1 MRKVTFRASFSII
14 IAFAIIIGLGIYVV
28 RYINHGEDWALY
40 FDESTSGCTYQLTDR
55 NGVPLATMEHG
66 GRYYS
71 PDEAVRISCYQLV
84 GDYAGNVGT
93 GIIQSFEKELSG
105 YNLVTGIKENEDVI
119 LSVTVDSEL
128 NKVAYNALA
137 GRKGA
142 VLVSNYKTGEIL
154 CMVSSPSIDPL
165 NPPEQ
170 LPDGVYLNRC
180 ISSTFTPGSVFKLV
194 TLTAALENIPDIYQ
208 RTFTCTGSIEVN
220 GVTLNCSG
228 CHGTQTIEQ
237 ALANSCNCVFGELSL
252 ELGADTIQKYADL
265 YGLTSSN
272 KIDSIVTAA
281 GSFTKDTA
289 GSPGL
294 AWSGI
299 GQFEDLVCP
308 YGMLRVVS
316 AIANDGTVV
325 EPSLLG
331 VSDRTSKL
339 IEKATADKLADM
351 MNYNVVYKYGSNTFP
366 GLAISAKTGTAQ
378 VGEGKENHAW
388 FVGFLN
394 DAAHPYA
401 FVVLVENGGSG
412 LGAAGSVA
420 NTVLQAAV
428 NNS

>member
-1 MRKVTFRASFSII
+1 MRKVTFRAYFSII
-14 IAFAIIIGLGIYVV
+14 IAFAIVIGLGIYVV
-28 RYINHGEDWALY
+28 RYINHGEDWALF
-40 FDESTSGCTYQLTDR
+40 FDESTSDCTYQLTDR
-55 NGVPLATMEHG
+55 NGIPLATLEHG

-71 PDEAVRISCYQLV
+71 NDAATRIACYQLV

-93 GIIQSFEKELSG
+93 GILQNFEKELSG
-105 YNLVTGIKENEDVI
+105 YSALTGIQESEDVTLAI
-119 LSVTVDSEL
+119 TVDAEL
-128 NKVAYNALA
+128 NKLAYEALG

-142 VLVSNYKTGEIL
+142 VLVCNYKSGEVL

-165 NPPEQ
+165 NPPDK

-180 ISSTFTPGSVFKLV
+180 ISSTFTPGSVYKLV

-237 ALANSCNCVFGELSL
+237 ALANSCNCAFGELSL
-252 ELGADTIQKYADL
+252 ELGPEIIADYSARL
-265 YGLTSSN
+265 GLTSPATLDG
-272 KIDSIVTAA
+272 ITTAA
-281 GSFTKDTA
+281 GSFTKDVA

-308 YGMLRVVS
+308 YGMLRLVC
-316 AIANDGTVV
+316 AIANDGVLV

-331 VSDRTSKL
+331 VSDETTTLMNKS
-339 IEKATADKLADM
+339 TADKVADM
-351 MNYNVVYKYGSNTFP
+351 MNYNVAYKYGKDTFP
-366 GLAISAKTGTAQ
+366 GLNISAKTGTAQ

-394 DAAHPYA
+394 DSVHPYA

-412 LGAAGSVA
+412 LGAAGTVA
-420 NTVLQAAV
+420 NTVLQYAV
-428 NNS
+428 NHS